1 MRCWFVKYY
10 IFANNFHYNSFY
22 KDSAYIRGH
31 MFYKVPMYCI
41 NIRAFTFDVLHLMLS
56 IAETITVVIRHLRLA
71 NTLMLMLISD
81 ANISVI
87 LFRYLK

>member
-1 MRCWFVKYY
+1 
-10 IFANNFHYNSFY
+10 
-22 KDSAYIRGH
+22 
-31 MFYKVPMYCI
+31 
-41 NIRAFTFDVLHLMLS
+41 MLF